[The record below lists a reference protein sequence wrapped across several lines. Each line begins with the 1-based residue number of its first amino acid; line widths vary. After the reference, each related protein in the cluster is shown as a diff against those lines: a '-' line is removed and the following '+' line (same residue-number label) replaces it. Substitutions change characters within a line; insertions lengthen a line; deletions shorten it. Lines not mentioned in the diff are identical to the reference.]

1 MVKSKQE
8 LIFWV
13 MLKQIFIK
21 KINILINQKKNQSFK
36 KKTQL
41 NYIFTIKIL

>member
-36 KKTQL
+36 KK
-41 NYIFTIKIL
+41 K